1 MAKEKAEVE
10 VKDEPKVEA
19 VAETKAEVK
28 VSKKYK
34 FKLLAGKYVGC
45 GGDDAVKFV
54 AGDVVE
60 SDDRLD
66 QIFGKEKFELKAE

>member
-1 MAKEKAEVE
+1 MAKEKSEVE

-19 VAETKAEVK
+19 VVEVK
-28 VSKKYK
+28 PSKKHK

-45 GGDDAVKFV
+45 GGDEAVKFK
-54 AGDVVE
+54 AGDIVE

-66 QIFGKEKFELKAE
+66 QIHGKEKFELKVD

>member
-10 VKDEPKVEA
+10 VKEEAKVEA
-19 VAETKAEVK
+19 VAETKPA
-28 VSKKYK
+28 KKYK

-45 GGDDAVKFV
+45 GGDDAVKYK

>member
-1 MAKEKAEVE
+1 MAKEKSEVE

-19 VAETKAEVK
+19 VVEAKP
-28 VSKKYK
+28 SKQHK

-45 GGDDAVKFV
+45 GGDDAVKFK
-54 AGDVVE
+54 AGDIVE

-66 QIFGKEKFELKAE
+66 QIYGKEKFELKVD